1 MPTIDD
7 LQPKNFNIE
16 IRGVVLES
24 KPLRLSHALSLNK
37 LGEIFKNPTE
47 MSKAK
52 VSQAEQEL
60 DEVIGELIPELKGKQ
75 LDLQTTLEL
84 LTKLIETISPDDNK
98 ELSAAG
104 VEMNADPKAERIG

>member
-16 IRGVVLES
+16 IRGVSLEC

-104 VEMNADPKAERIG
+104 VEMNTDPKAERIG

>member
-7 LQPKNFNIE
+7 LQPKNFSIE
-16 IRGVVLES
+16 IRGVVLEC

-60 DEVIGELIPELKGKQ
+60 DEVIGELIPDLKGKQ